1 VLRTC
6 LRGLA
11 QALVACVAL
20 VVAGP
25 ALAAGQLEVVA
36 QSSITIAGF
45 TDSPDSFVGS
55 VTLHATGGEVQFTF
69 LPSDL
74 AGPGS
79 ESVDRSHLSLIG
91 ATTIASGTFV
101 IDTVKVAGLSD
112 PGTYSG
118 KVTLENGDQ
127 SLEVPVTV
135 IANERPL
142 LSLPAGGQLKLDVT
156 RCGGGLSCWLAG
168 WLIPDGGQ
176 DGSTSVLVTNS
187 GKADDTISAAQIFA
201 TGSVGGHALAAPL
214 KWSGVV
220 PAQSTRALP
229 MLVRR
234 RQLPPDHYTGSAFV
248 TVKDGSGLLTIPVDV
263 SVRSGPL
270 GAIVALLLGIV
281 VGRLAVQMQSKG
293 NQQTK
298 LLWQLHALRAQVER
312 RLSDPDDRAC
322 LADRLNKIA
331 TSIYAFQQLDGVPA
345 ALQQIGADVDTLARA
360 HELDL
365 QLQALPVQAAD
376 ADALIKSIREA
387 IRAGD
392 YDAAKTD
399 LASLEALL
407 PTAPPPDAGLA
418 APGPSSVRTQGL
430 RQNVRTL
437 GAQLDQLSVAASRDA
452 DTVLTGTRLWLARG
466 GHGAR
471 RLLYWLSGI
480 GPEAAAEARLWI
492 IRPMLAVILILLLV
506 GLGLK
511 TLYVGDA
518 SFGSNGFVDYFGLVL
533 WGLSAD
539 VAARTLTTLGGNG
552 TAAPAAPLA

>member
-1 VLRTC
+1 L
-6 LRGLA
+6 
-11 QALVACVAL
+11 ALVACGAL

-25 ALAAGQLEVVA
+25 AFAAGKLDVVA
-36 QSSITIAGF
+36 QSSITISGF

-79 ESVDRSHLSLIG
+79 ESLDRSHVSLVG
-91 ATTIASGTFV
+91 ATTIASGAFV

-112 PGTYSG
+112 PGTYTG

-127 SLEVPVTV
+127 SLDVPVTV
-135 IANERPL
+135 VANERPA
-142 LSLPAGGQLKLDVT
+142 LSLPAGGQLKVDVT

-187 GKADDTISAAQIFA
+187 GKADDTISAAQVFA
-201 TGSVGGHALAAPL
+201 TGSVGGHTLAAPL
-214 KWSGVV
+214 KWSGLVN
-220 PAQSTRALP
+220 AQSTKALP
-229 MLVRR
+229 LLIKR

-248 TVKDGSGLLTIPVDV
+248 TVKDGNGFLTIPVDV

-270 GAIVALLLGIV
+270 WAIVALLLGIV
-281 VGRLAVQMQSKG
+281 VGRLAVHMQSKG

-322 LADRLNKIA
+322 LADSLNKVA
-331 TSIYAFQQLDGVPA
+331 ASIYAFQQLDGVPS
-345 ALQQIGADVDTLARA
+345 ALQQIGAAVDTLARA
-360 HELDL
+360 HEVDL
-365 QLQALPVQAAD
+365 QLQALPAQSAE
-376 ADALIKSIREA
+376 ADALIKSTRNA
-387 IRAGD
+387 IRAGE

-407 PTAPPPDAGLA
+407 PTATPPADTGREALGA
-418 APGPSSVRTQGL
+418 SSVRTEGL
-430 RQNVRTL
+430 RQNLRTL
-437 GAQLDQLSVAASRDA
+437 GVQLNQLSAAASRDA
-452 DTVLTGTRLWLARG
+452 DTARTGTRLWLARG

-511 TLYVGDA
+511 TLYVGNA

-552 TAAPAAPLA
+552 AVGPAAPLA